1 MLLILVV
8 EIQTST
14 LVMVNHNN
22 AANIPMPLS
31 NASPNFGLASS
42 GIKNQIIASA
52 QRAYFDN
59 NVLFGPEYSYQSL
72 YNGEHMNTL
81 TLDLSVYI

>member
-1 MLLILVV
+1 
-8 EIQTST
+8 
-14 LVMVNHNN
+14 
-22 AANIPMPLS
+22 MPLS

-42 GIKNQIIASA
+42 GIKNQWIVSA

-59 NVLFGPEYSYQSL
+59 NVLLGPEYSYQRL
-72 YNGEHMNTL
+72 YNNQYMNTL

>member
-1 MLLILVV
+1 ML
-8 EIQTST
+8 
-14 LVMVNHNN
+14 
-22 AANIPMPLS
+22 LS

-42 GIKNQIIASA
+42 GIKSQIIASA

-72 YNGEHMNTL
+72 YDGEHMNTL
-81 TLDLSVYI
+81 TLDLSVYIVYVCCYDIDKKVNII